1 MDGKKLRWGRGGNNV
16 GGHDEGKNEVKRRC
30 GGDGGG
36 LWGKKKRKVGE
47 KKKNLFIRPPV
58 SAGLWTL
65 AARLHTVLVR
75 L

>member
-30 GGDGGG
+30 GGGGGG
-36 LWGKKKRKVGE
+36 LWGKKE
-47 KKKNLFIRPPV
+47 KKGGGKKKELPV